1 MLKIGG
7 KYSFEDNLS
16 NRRSCLMFFDEDDP
30 VSWSVDIGFSE
41 EDFGD
46 ETVSPVICINP
57 IDTDKNSVE
66 ELVGEK
72 FKVATVEECA
82 DREDTFYIYE
92 FEPMVSYEVE
102 VLEIKDNN
110 RLMIGQNLRIVSVLQ
125 IMFEQLRG
133 VLNKEVCVMS
143 RLREETIVTVKK
155 LWR

>member
-72 FKVATVEECA
+72 IRVTTIEECD
-82 DREDTFYIYE
+82 DREDTFYIFE
-92 FEPMVSYEVE
+92 SEPMVSYELE
-102 VLEIKDNN
+102 VLEIKEGKAHI
-110 RLMIGQNLRIVSVLQ
+110 RCSGIMIVDGYSDPYEEEK
-125 IMFEQLRG
+125 FEIDCL
-133 VLNKEVCVMS
+133 VPIIESASDWAKFEN
-143 RLREETIVTVKK
+143 
-155 LWR
+155 

>member
-41 EDFGD
+41 EAFGD

-72 FKVATVEECA
+72 FKVATVEECV

-102 VLEIKDNN
+102 VLEIKDSMAHV
-110 RLMIGQNLRIVSVLQ
+110 RCSGIMIVDGYSDPYVQETFEIDSWIPVIESVDDWAK
-125 IMFEQLRG
+125 FE
-133 VLNKEVCVMS
+133 NC
-143 RLREETIVTVKK
+143 
-155 LWR
+155 

>member
-1 MLKIGG
+1 
-7 KYSFEDNLS
+7 
-16 NRRSCLMFFDEDDP
+16 MFFDEDDP

-66 ELVGEK
+66 E
-72 FKVATVEECA
+72 CA

-102 VLEIKDNN
+102 VLEIKDSMAHI
-110 RLMIGQNLRIVSVLQ
+110 RCSGIMIVDGYSDPYVQQTFEIDSWIPVIESVDDWAK
-125 IMFEQLRG
+125 FE
-133 VLNKEVCVMS
+133 NC
-143 RLREETIVTVKK
+143 
-155 LWR
+155 